1 MRRFFVKNLLFVII
15 VNLLVKPVWV
25 LLIDRTVQNRVGH
38 AEYGTYQ
45 ALLNLAIIFNIVLDL
60 GLTYYNTRIISGK
73 PTKLRTLF
81 PAILSARLVLIIA
94 YSIIVFIIGLSIGYT
109 SRELLLLVG
118 VLFIQ
123 SFNSL
128 VLFFR
133 GNVSSLQKFKVDA
146 VLSVTDRLLMI
157 AICGFLLFYPTTA
170 EKFKIEWFVI
180 TQIISYSITI
190 IIGYIVLKRI
200 TKTKLSFSFDLAEV
214 IKIIRQGLPYASLVF
229 LMSIHMRSDTILVER
244 LSGEDSKTYA
254 GIYAAAY
261 RLLDVGNMFGIMFS
275 GMLLPLFGRMLS
287 QNKDIQP
294 IIRVSVNLLLPA
306 AYIVSIACI
315 YFGLDIMQLLYVHT
329 NEDSGKVL
337 AWLMGCFP
345 AYCIMYIHSTLLT
358 ANNNLKLLNRIAL
371 TGVIINLSMNLILI
385 PQMNALGAAITAFT
399 TQITLAA
406 CYIIFSGSKL
416 GLRKDIKWILAHAGF
431 IVGTLI
437 TGYLFTLTDW
447 DWLYQLSAYAV
458 VCFMMIFIFKFISI
472 NSVKVLLKNR

>member
-1 MRRFFVKNLLFVII
+1 MRRFFVKNLLFVIL

-38 AEYGTYQ
+38 AEYGTYG
-45 ALLNLAIIFNIVLDL
+45 ALLNIAIIFNIMLDL

-81 PAILSARLVLIIA
+81 PAILSARLVLILV
-94 YSIIVFIIGLSIGYT
+94 YGVIVMLVGMLMGYGA
-109 SRELLLLVG
+109 RELLLLCG

-123 SFNSL
+123 AFNSL

-146 VLSVTDRLLMI
+146 ILSVTDRLLMI
-157 AICGFLLFYPTTA
+157 AICGFLLFYPGTA
-170 EKFKIEWFVI
+170 SGFKIEWFIIAQVI
-180 TQIISYSITI
+180 CYLITI
-190 IIGYIVLKRI
+190 VIGYTVLKRI
-200 TKTKLSFSFDLAEV
+200 TKAKLVFSFNLNEV

-229 LMSIHMRSDTILVER
+229 LMSIHMRADTVLVER
-244 LSGEDSKTYA
+244 ISGENSKTFA

-287 QNKDIQP
+287 QKKDVQP

-306 AYIVSIACI
+306 AFTATIATI
-315 YFGLDIMQLLYVHT
+315 YFGQDIMQLLYTDT
-329 NEDSGKVL
+329 NEHSGLVL
-337 AWLMGCFP
+337 ALLMGCFP

-371 TGVIINLSMNLILI
+371 TGVIINIPLNLILI
-385 PQMNALGAAITAFT
+385 PQMNAVGAALTALITQAV
-399 TQITLAA
+399 LAA
-406 CYIIFSGSKL
+406 CYIIFSSKEL
-416 GLRKDIKWILAHAGF
+416 ALPKDTKWVGAHLGF
-431 IVGTLI
+431 ILGALAIGYFTTYLDILWTSQLAVFAVGCLVLI
-437 TGYLFTLTDW
+437 FLFR
-447 DWLYQLSAYAV
+447 
-458 VCFMMIFIFKFISI
+458 FISI
-472 NSVKVLLKNR
+472 KAAKALLEGK